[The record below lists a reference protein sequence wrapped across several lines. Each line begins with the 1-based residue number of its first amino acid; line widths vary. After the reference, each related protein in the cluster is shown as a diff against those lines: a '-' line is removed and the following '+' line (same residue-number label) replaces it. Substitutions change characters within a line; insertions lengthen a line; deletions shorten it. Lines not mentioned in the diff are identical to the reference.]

1 MKGRPGIP
9 VLLHNVRLA
18 SPLDSYAQKLRELQ
32 EKRSKDRTE
41 TDHLQIARVE
51 WEGGMYYD
59 DQLGPCLTIFMI
71 YASLAEG
78 ARRLRKG
85 TKVEQGVLVKNDGL
99 EIPIQYDGPR
109 KLDELWDANFRYTC
123 SVAVGTGKAKVRV
136 ERTRP
141 AFRDWQVVVPLMLD
155 ETELNLADFQR
166 VAQAAGRVGIG
177 DYRRFFGK
185 YDVKVEKVEEG

>member
-1 MKGRPGIP
+1 VLDLRLLMKGRPGIP

-18 SPLDSYAQKLRELQ
+18 SPLDSYARMLRELQ

-41 TDHLQIARVE
+41 TDHHQIARVE
-51 WEGGMYYD
+51 WEGGLYYND
-59 DQLGPCLTIFMI
+59 ELGPCLTVFMI
-71 YASLAEG
+71 YASLVEG

-109 KLDELWDANFRYTC
+109 KLDELWDAGFRYTC
-123 SVAVGTGKAKVRV
+123 SVAVGTGKSKVRV
-136 ERTRP
+136 E
-141 AFRDWQVVVPLMLD
+141 WHVEVPLMLD
-155 ETELNLADFQR
+155 ENELNLADFQR

-185 YDVKVEKVEEG
+185 YDVTVEKV